1 MKCPLDEITLIDYL
15 EGELDTKDAASLRRH
30 LEVCAACR
38 DTCREIAGTRRVL
51 AEHCRTSG
59 QAPEGFWEENL
70 AAVAA
75 ATYGKPEGDV
85 SHSGWRDYTA
95 GLRWLAAA
103 AIVVLALVGSFR
115 LGLFEARQPGQPLQ
129 VAQQSGDER
138 VQVLIDSLY
147 LLAET
152 AHRYNMAAS
161 TLQSIESLTAAGEE
175 TRLQDD
181 LAYPAGRVYDQLLDL
196 EDDQL
201 QQVLYVLASR

>member
-1 MKCPLDEITLIDYL
+1 
-15 EGELDTKDAASLRRH
+15 
-30 LEVCAACR
+30 
-38 DTCREIAGTRRVL
+38 
-51 AEHCRTSG
+51 
-59 QAPEGFWEENL
+59 
-70 AAVAA
+70 
-75 ATYGKPEGDV
+75 
-85 SHSGWRDYTA
+85 
-95 GLRWLAAA
+95 
-103 AIVVLALVGSFR
+103 
-115 LGLFEARQPGQPLQ
+115 RQPGQPLQ

-152 AHRYNMAAS
+152 AHRYNMTAS

-201 QQVLYVLASR
+201 QQVFYVLASR